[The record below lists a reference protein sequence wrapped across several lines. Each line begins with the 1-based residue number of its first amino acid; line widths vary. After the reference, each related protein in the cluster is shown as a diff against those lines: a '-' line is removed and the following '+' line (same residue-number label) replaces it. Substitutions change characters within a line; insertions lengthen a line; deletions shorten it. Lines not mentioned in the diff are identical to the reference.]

1 MNYETIKETIQ
12 KLGSGDLD
20 VFSDGKLK
28 WTPVPLFQHN
38 IEKFEGFD
46 ITKDVPEGF
55 RLPTKDECEELCK
68 NHPFY
73 LKTLSDEEE
82 KFYAHTLDSRNAY
95 VLRNDLG
102 MEITT
107 REIFDDWSG
116 FMYSPFVYLE
126 ETRQEV
132 LKKRTDESLKFFS
145 YSEICYDIANKKFYE
160 HIDWRVSRTLIL
172 IKIDNKNKD

>member
-38 IEKFEGFD
+38 IEKFEIFD
-46 ITKDVPEGF
+46 ITKDVPDGF

-73 LKTLSDEEE
+73 LKALSDEEE

-95 VLRNDLG
+95 ILRNDLG
-102 MEITT
+102 MEVAT
-107 REIFDDWSG
+107 REIFDSWSG

-132 LKKRTDESLKFFS
+132 LKKRADKKQEFFS
-145 YSEICYDIANKKFYE
+145 ESEICYDIANKKFYK
-160 HIDWRVSRTLIL
+160 HIDWRVPRTLIL
-172 IKIDNKNKD
+172 IKIDNKSKD